1 MSMTAASIST
11 QFPGIAE
18 HCGPKGLDDLV
29 VALQTRDVKAGEE
42 VITDGVECD
51 SLFLV
56 SSGKLATQITTDKET
71 LRLGYLNPGDH
82 FGEVNILDPGP
93 STTTVLA
100 TEDSVLLVLTHADF
114 RNLDKIHPVMT
125 GNIVRM
131 LSELL
136 IDRCRVADQLLFSK
150 YSHVEGLSGDAS
162 SKFPNLTDWGLDILQ
177 KLHGHKEV
185 QS

>member
-1 MSMTAASIST
+1 MSMTVASFSA

-18 HCGPKGLDDLV
+18 HCGPKGLDDLLL
-29 VALQTRDVKAGEE
+29 ALQTRNVKVGEE
-42 VITDGVECD
+42 VTTEGEECD

-56 SSGKLATQITTDKET
+56 SSGKLVTQITNDVET
-71 LRLGYLNPGDH
+71 LRLGSLKPGDH

-93 STTTVLA
+93 STTTVIA

-114 RNLDKIHPVMT
+114 RNLDKAHPVMT
-125 GNIVRM
+125 GNILRM
-131 LSELL
+131 LCELV
-136 IDRCRVADQLLFSK
+136 IERCRVADQLLFSK
-150 YSHVEGLSGDAS
+150 YSHVDGTS
-162 SKFPNLTDWGLDILQ
+162 SKFPNLTEWGLDILQ

>member
-1 MSMTAASIST
+1 MSMTAASFSA

-18 HCGPKGLDDLV
+18 HCGPKGLDDLLL
-29 VALQTRDVKAGEE
+29 ALQTRDVKAGEAVTTE
-42 VITDGVECD
+42 GVECD

-56 SSGKLATQITTDKET
+56 SSGKLVSQITSDKEA
-71 LRLGYLNPGDH
+71 LRLGSLNPGDH
-82 FGEVNILDPGP
+82 FGEVNILDPGS

-114 RNLDKIHPVMT
+114 RNLDKAHPVMT
-125 GNIVRM
+125 GNIMRM

-136 IDRCRVADQLLFSK
+136 IERCRVADQLLFSK
-150 YSHVEGLSGDAS
+150 YSHVEGMSGGTS
-162 SKFPNLTDWGLDILQ
+162 GKYPNLTEWGLDILQ

>member
-1 MSMTAASIST
+1 MSMTAATFST

-18 HCGPKGLDDLV
+18 HCGPKGLIDLLL
-29 VALQTRDVKAGEE
+29 ALQTRDIKAGEE
-42 VITDGVECD
+42 VTTEGQECD

-56 SSGKLATQITTDKET
+56 SSGKLVTQITTDKET
-71 LRLGYLNPGDH
+71 LRLGSLQTGDH
-82 FGEVNILDPGP
+82 FGEVNILAPGP

-114 RNLDKIHPVMT
+114 RNLDKAHPVMT
-125 GNIVRM
+125 GNIMRM

-136 IDRCRVADQLLFSK
+136 IERCRVADQLLFSK
-150 YSHVEGLSGDAS
+150 YSHVDSLSGGAS
-162 SKFPNLTDWGLDILQ
+162 GKYPNLTEWGLDILQ
-177 KLHGHKEV
+177 KLHGHKEI

>member
-1 MSMTAASIST
+1 MSMTAASFST

-18 HCGPKGLDDLV
+18 HCGPKGLDDLLL
-29 VALQTRDVKAGEE
+29 ALQTRDVKAGEE
-42 VITDGVECD
+42 VTTEGKECN

-56 SSGKLATQITTDKET
+56 TSGKLATLITTDKET
-71 LRLGYLNPGDH
+71 LRLGTLEPGDH

-93 STTTVLA
+93 STTSVLA

-114 RNLDKIHPVMT
+114 RNLDRAHPVMT
-125 GNIVRM
+125 GNILRM

-136 IDRCRVADQLLFSK
+136 IERCRAADQLLFSK
-150 YSHVEGLSGDAS
+150 YSHVAGISGGAA
-162 SKFPNLTDWGLDILQ
+162 SKFPNLTDWGHDILQ

>member
-1 MSMTAASIST
+1 MSMTVASFSA

-18 HCGPKGLDDLV
+18 HCGPKGLDDLLL
-29 VALQTRDVKAGEE
+29 ALQTRNVKAGEE
-42 VITDGVECD
+42 VTTEGEDCD

-56 SSGKLATQITTDKET
+56 SSGKLVTQVTNDVET
-71 LRLGYLNPGDH
+71 SRLGSLQAGDH

-114 RNLDKIHPVMT
+114 RDLDKAHPVMT
-125 GNIVRM
+125 GNILRM
-131 LSELL
+131 LCELV
-136 IDRCRVADQLLFSK
+136 IERCRVADQLLFSK
-150 YSHVEGLSGDAS
+150 YSHVNGTSN
-162 SKFPNLTDWGLDILQ
+162 KFPNLTEWGLDILQ